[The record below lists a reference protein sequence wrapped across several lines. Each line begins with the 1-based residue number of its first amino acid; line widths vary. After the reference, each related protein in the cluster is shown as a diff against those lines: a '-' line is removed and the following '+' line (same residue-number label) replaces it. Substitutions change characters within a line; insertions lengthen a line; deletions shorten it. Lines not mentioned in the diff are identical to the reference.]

1 MSRPLRAALAL
12 LVAAVSAVGVAAL
25 SQLAYT
31 PPAADEA
38 MLRLS
43 WRARGERVEE
53 CRRLSAEEQAK
64 LPAHMRR
71 EEVCEGRL
79 LPSHLWVEV
88 DGRVLVDDSVRA
100 SGARGDRPLYVF
112 REIPLPPGEHTLRVR
127 FSRAGRGEEGAVP
140 AALELAES
148 LTLAAG
154 EVALVTYDADL
165 RTLVART
172 PFPSPTPHP

>member
-1 MSRPLRAALAL
+1 MSRPLRAALAVL
-12 LVAAVSAVGVAAL
+12 LAAASALGVAAL

-31 PPAADEA
+31 PPAAEEA
-38 MLRLS
+38 TLRLS

-88 DGRVLVDDSVRA
+88 DRRVLVDDSVRA

-112 REIPLPPGEHTLRVR
+112 REIPLPPGEHELRVR
-127 FSRAGRGEEGAVP
+127 FSRESRGEEGPVP
-140 AALELAES
+140 AILELSETLS
-148 LTLAAG
+148 LAPG

-165 RTLVART
+165 RALVART
-172 PFPSPTPHP
+172 PSPSSTPRP